1 MTRFAIRGLLSRK
14 LRTALTALAIVL
26 GVAMI
31 SGTYVLTDSIDQ
43 AFDKIFTDIRK
54 GSSAVITGRSAFDLS
69 DGSGV
74 TDPTLDEGLLGE
86 VRELPSVAEAEGS
99 VDSDATQ
106 LIGDDGKAVVS
117 GGAPNL
123 GFSIANG
130 DSDFNPLTLVDGSWP
145 GSNEV
150 VVDKETAADEDF
162 QVGETIGVQAE
173 GPVERL
179 RVSGIIQFS
188 SGLTI
193 GGATLAGLDLPTA
206 QRLFKKVGRVDE
218 IAVAAKPDVPDAEL
232 VREIEEILPPGAQV
246 KTGGEQAQA
255 DSDETSEFIS
265 FLQGFLLAFGGVA
278 LFVGSFVIANSLSIT
293 IAQRTREFA
302 TLRTIGATNRQV
314 LGSVMVEA
322 LVVGTVASIVG
333 LFLGLLL
340 AKGLFQLFDA
350 VGFTLPNSGL
360 VFEPRTI
367 VVALAA
373 GILVTFLASVYPGFR
388 ATMVPPIAAVR
399 EGAILPDEP
408 LDRVRSTLAGALMTG
423 VGVTVGVVAITT
435 TPGNA
440 LVSALLAVL
449 GLILTLFGCALF
461 PSRTLGALV
470 SCGLGFAALIYG
482 LFVPGLGTT
491 SVLLWMGVGVLL
503 VFFGVARVTT
513 RLIPSLS
520 AFMSPI
526 ARWSVF
532 ALLVVFWPF
541 FTLPYWL
548 LRYGAWG
555 PGSAGKRVLAF
566 IAGALLN
573 ALILTIVLGMWLR
586 KAVTRWEP
594 EWPAE
599 FPGVIPDRSTTRVGS
614 ENARRNPQRTASTA
628 AALMIGLALVTLVA
642 TLAAGIIASFEG
654 SVNDLWKTSDSD
666 YAITAQNNFSPIP
679 VDAAN
684 AAGQAPGVVAVMN
697 VRTGEVRAFGETIF
711 ATAVDPTARELIIL
725 KWKDGS
731 QDVLADLGADGAFV
745 DDGYADANDL
755 VVGSPIELTF
765 PDGSTERYA
774 VGGIFDPPTG
784 GSPFGNVT
792 ISTEAWDAKV
802 ENPRN
807 LYTFIA
813 MEGDVSDANTPALEE
828 ALAEFP
834 NSKVQTREQFIDN
847 QISGLSS
854 VLNILYVLLA
864 LSVIV
869 SLFGIVN
876 TLVLTVFERTREI
889 GMLRAIGMTRR
900 QVRRMIRHES
910 VITALI
916 GAALGIVLG
925 IVLAALLIAR
935 VDFLVFS
942 FPTTQVIVFVIAA
955 VVVGIVAAI
964 FPARR
969 AAKLD
974 PLQAIAYE

>member
-14 LRTALTALAIVL
+14 LRTALTAVAIVL

-74 TDPTLDEGLLGE
+74 TDPTLDESLLGE
-86 VRELPSVAEAEGS
+86 VRELPSVAQAEGS

-106 LIGDDGKAVVS
+106 LIGDDGKAIVS

-123 GFSIANG
+123 GFSIASG
-130 DSDFNPLTLVDGSWP
+130 DSDFNPLTLVQGAWP
-145 GSNEV
+145 GPEEV
-150 VVDKETAADEDF
+150 VVDKETAADQDF
-162 QVGETIGVQAE
+162 EVGETIGVQAE
-173 GPVERL
+173 GPVERV
-179 RVSGIIQFS
+179 RVSGVVEFG

-193 GGATLAGLDLPTA
+193 GGATLAGFDLPTA
-206 QRLFKKVGRVDE
+206 QRLFKKVGRLDE
-218 IAVAAKPDVPDAEL
+218 IAIAAKPDVPDAEL
-232 VREIEEILPPGAQV
+232 VSQIEEILPPGAQV
-246 KTGGEQAQA
+246 KTGNEQAQSDAA
-255 DSDETSEFIS
+255 DTSEFIS
-265 FLQGFLLAFGGVA
+265 FLQTFLLAFGGIA

-322 LVVGTVASIVG
+322 LVVGTIASIVG

-399 EGAILPDEP
+399 EGAILTDEP
-408 LDRVRSTLAGALMTG
+408 LDRIRSTQAGVLVTG
-423 VGVTVGVVAITT
+423 VGAIVGVFAIAT
-435 TPGNA
+435 TPGNGF
-440 LVSALLAVL
+440 VSALLAVL

-470 SCGLGFAALIYG
+470 SCGLGFAALVYG

-513 RLIPSLS
+513 RLIPRLA

-526 ARWSVF
+526 ARWSIF
-532 ALLVVFWPF
+532 ALLLLFWPF

-555 PGSAGKRVLAF
+555 PGPGAKRVLAF
-566 IAGALLN
+566 VGGALLN
-573 ALILTIVLGMWLR
+573 PLILGIVLAMWLR
-586 KAVTRWEP
+586 KAVSRWEP

-599 FPGVIPDRSTTRVGS
+599 FPGVIPDGSTTRIGS

-642 TLAAGIIASFEG
+642 TLAAGIIASYEG
-654 SVNDLWKTSDSD
+654 SVNDLWKNSDSD

-679 VDAAN
+679 VDAAD
-684 AAGQAPGVVAVMN
+684 AAAQAPGVVAVMN
-697 VRTGEVRAFGETIF
+697 VRTGELRAFDETIF
-711 ATAVDPTARELIIL
+711 ATAVDPTARDLIAL

-731 QDVLADLGADGAFV
+731 QDVMANLGADGVFV
-745 DDGYADANDL
+745 DDGYADSNDL
-755 VVGSPIELTF
+755 AVGSEIELTF
-765 PDGSTERYA
+765 PNGMTETY
-774 VGGIFDPPTG
+774 VVEGIFDPPTG

-792 ISTEAWDAKV
+792 LSTEAWDAKV

-813 MEGDVSDANTPALEE
+813 MDGDVSDANTRALEA
-828 ALAEFP
+828 ALADFP
-834 NSKVQTREQFIDN
+834 NAKAQTREEFIDN
-847 QISGLSS
+847 QISGLKS

-916 GAALGIVLG
+916 GAALGIALG

-942 FPTTQVIVFVIAA
+942 FPTLQVIIFVIAA
-955 VVVGIVAAI
+955 IVVGLIAAI